1 MISYRPF
8 YQTLFKKG
16 LTEYYL
22 IFKQGLSA
30 NTIHR
35 MKHGEA
41 ISTKT
46 LNVLCE
52 ILALHKPALL
62 VPYPKG
68 STSRGDQVDNAASFE
83 KRGLAR
89 VLQQEHMNEE
99 SLVKALFELYHDR
112 GEILDA
118 MEKEASADGVSNV
131 MAQIHEIVDRK

>member
-1 MISYRPF
+1 M
-8 YQTLFKKG
+8 
-16 LTEYYL
+16 
-22 IFKQGLSA
+22 
-30 NTIHR
+30 
-35 MKHGEA
+35 
-41 ISTKT
+41 
-46 LNVLCE
+46 
-52 ILALHKPALL
+52 
-62 VPYPKG
+62 
-68 STSRGDQVDNAASFE
+68 DNAASFE